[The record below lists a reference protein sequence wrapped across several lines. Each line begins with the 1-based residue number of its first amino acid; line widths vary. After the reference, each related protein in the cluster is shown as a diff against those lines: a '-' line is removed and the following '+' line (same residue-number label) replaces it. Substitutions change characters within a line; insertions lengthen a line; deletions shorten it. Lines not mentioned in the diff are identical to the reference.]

1 MGFRDRISAAF
12 SHGWNAFVGV
22 EREDYSNPIAGYGGA
37 YTSRPDRVRL
47 NISNERSIISSIYN
61 RIALD
66 VASADLQHIRKD
78 KNGRFVEQLS
88 SGLQECFTVQA
99 NIDQAATAFRLDM
112 ALSLFDIGAIAIV
125 PTDVST
131 NPLSTGG
138 YDIEKLRVGQI
149 TAWFPKHVRVL
160 VYNENTGR
168 KEELFL
174 PKTLVAIVENPLYM
188 VMNEPNSTLQR
199 LIRKLNL
206 LDAVD
211 EASSSGKLDLIIQL
225 PYVIKSDARREQ
237 AEARAEAIQT
247 QLKGSKYGIA
257 YTDGTEKITQL
268 NRPAE
273 NNMLSQIEF
282 LTEMLYGQLGM
293 TKSIIDGTADEAT
306 MLNYNNRTVEP
317 ILKAI
322 IEAFIRTFLTKTART
337 QGQTVTY
344 YKDPF
349 KLVPISQLAEIGDKM
364 IRNAILTANEFR
376 QIIGFRPSEEP
387 GSDKL
392 INPNMPEAT
401 QPSAIE
407 PSRSP
412 KSVAMEAKVLDLIS
426 SRPNATPR
434 ELKQLEASPTT

>member
-1 MGFRDRISAAF
+1 MGFRDRIAHA
-12 SHGWNAFVGV
+12 WNAFVGV
-22 EREDYSNPIAGYGGA
+22 EREDYSNPIGGYGGA

-47 NISNERSIISSIYN
+47 NISNERSIISSIYT
-61 RIALD
+61 RLALD
-66 VASADLQHIRKD
+66 VASSEMRHVRKD
-78 KNGRFVEQLS
+78 KNRRFVEEIN
-88 SGLQECFTVQA
+88 SGLNNCLTVEA
-99 NIDQAATAFRLDM
+99 NLDQAASAFRLDM
-112 ALSLFDIGAIAIV
+112 ALTLFDIGAIAIV

-138 YDIEKLRVGQI
+138 YDIETLRVGQI

-160 VYNENTGR
+160 VYNQDTGR

-174 PKTLVAIVENPLYM
+174 PKTLVAIVENPMYSI
-188 VMNEPNSTLQR
+188 MNEPNSTLQR

-225 PYVIKSDARREQ
+225 PYVVKSDARREQ
-237 AEARAEAIQT
+237 AEQRAEQIET

-257 YTDGTEKITQL
+257 WTDGTEKITQL

-273 NNMLSQIEF
+273 NNMLGQIEF

-317 ILKAI
+317 ILRAFV
-322 IEAFIRTFLTKTART
+322 EAMIRTFLTKTART
-337 QGQTVTY
+337 QGQSVEFTR
-344 YKDPF
+344 DPF
-349 KLVPISQLAEIGDKM
+349 KLVPISQIADIGDKM

-376 QIIGFRPSEEP
+376 GIIGFRPVEDP
-387 GSDKL
+387 GADKL
-392 INPNMPEAT
+392 INPNMPDAA
-401 QPSAIE
+401 QPSALGGAA
-407 PSRSP
+407 P
-412 KSVAMEAKVLDLIS
+412 
-426 SRPNATPR
+426 
-434 ELKQLEASPTT
+434 EASPGSSTSTPDVGAEQDKIFEETLQALEKSVEGLLA